1 MMHYIASTITFAI
14 LVLLQSTVFHFISIQ
29 GIIPDLSLIA
39 LVFLSNRNGKIVGE
53 TIGFAGGLFEDFLS
67 LSPLGFHALT
77 KTLLGFVFGF
87 THGVVFIGAVMMPM
101 LMIGIATIVKAV
113 LISFISSFFQT
124 SLSGYS
130 FFSLKTLVEIGYNVV
145 LAPFIFAFLGL
156 LKFLQPKER

>member
-1 MMHYIASTITFAI
+1 MMHYISSTITFAI
-14 LVLLQSTVFHFISIQ
+14 LVLLQTTVVHFISIQ
-29 GIIPDLSLIA
+29 GIIPDISLIA
-39 LVFLSNRNGKIVGE
+39 LVFLSNRNGKLVGE

-77 KTLLGFVFGF
+77 KTLLGFAFGF

-101 LMIGIATIVKAV
+101 LMIGIATIVKSV
-113 LISFISSFFQT
+113 LVSFIFSFFQM

-130 FFSLKTLVEIGYNVV
+130 FFSLKTLIEIGYNMV

-156 LKFLQPKER
+156 LKFLQPIER